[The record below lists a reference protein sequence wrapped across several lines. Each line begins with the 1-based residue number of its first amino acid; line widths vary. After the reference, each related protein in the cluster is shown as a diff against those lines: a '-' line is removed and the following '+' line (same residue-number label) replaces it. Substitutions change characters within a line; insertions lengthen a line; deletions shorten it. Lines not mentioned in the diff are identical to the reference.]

1 MVYVEPQF
9 IFPLLP
15 WRRGAP
21 PIPQGVLGRVGDEE
35 KQTVAAGWHMKVAA
49 AVGYRGGGGLT
60 VCQAILVLTELLP
73 RRGRG
78 ASALGPL
85 MQREAAAAT
94 LTLAGGNPERE
105 TVA

>member
-60 VCQAILVLTELLP
+60 VCQLLP